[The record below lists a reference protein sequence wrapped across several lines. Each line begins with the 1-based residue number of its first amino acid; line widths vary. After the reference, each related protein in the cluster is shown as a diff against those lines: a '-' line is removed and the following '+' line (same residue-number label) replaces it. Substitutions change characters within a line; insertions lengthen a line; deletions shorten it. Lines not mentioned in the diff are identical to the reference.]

1 MCYVKA
7 RLGNASSS
15 YFMPIVGLCL
25 SFYHDGNRL
34 QCHIGDFRMFIAML
48 QLGTAADVVDC
59 KANLSNFLFQYMG
72 RTGSQ
77 IY

>member
-34 QCHIGDFRMFIAML
+34 QCHIGDFSMFIGML
-48 QLGTAADVVDC
+48 QLRTAPDVVDRRQ
-59 KANLSNFLFQYMG
+59 NLSNFLFQYTAN
-72 RTGSQ
+72 TG
-77 IY
+77 